1 MSSVIEIYD
10 LVLRGGRVIDPAN
23 AVDGKY
29 DVAIRN
35 GRIAAVAKELPP
47 HEARKVL
54 DVTGSIVAPGFI
66 DLHVHSNEWISPLAL
81 NPDDLGVDVGVTT
94 GVNMGDTGA
103 YTVLAFKH
111 YVAAK
116 AKTHLVCFP
125 AVMNHGI
132 NFATCYPQYFH
143 PDTINVKASVLA
155 AKENPQ
161 LVRGFKVHGDEG
173 CLSHFGTRSIEKA
186 REICDQAKLP
196 LYMHTGTLVPIK
208 RDTAPE
214 PKKVID
220 IILPWMKPGD
230 VLAHPYA
237 FYRDCMI
244 ADREEIPDSLR
255 VALDNGLLLDLG
267 RGHHLSFDIARRM
280 IPKGLIPHTISS
292 DAHGTYTTDGTDLVH
307 DDKGLTYS
315 LFGTLSVFLALGL
328 ELGDIVS
335 RVTINPAKILRM
347 EEEIGTLGLHTRA
360 DVTIFDLVS
369 EKITFRDGL
378 KKTLEGTQ
386 KMMPRWVLR
395 DGEMIKCEGRLLRD
409 LQAA

>member
-1 MSSVIEIYD
+1 
-10 LVLRGGRVIDPAN
+10 
-23 AVDGKY
+23 
-29 DVAIRN
+29 
-35 GRIAAVAKELPP
+35 
-47 HEARKVL
+47 
-54 DVTGSIVAPGFI
+54 
-66 DLHVHSNEWISPLAL
+66 
-81 NPDDLGVDVGVTT
+81 
-94 GVNMGDTGA
+94 
-103 YTVLAFKH
+103 
-111 YVAAK
+111 
-116 AKTHLVCFP
+116 
-125 AVMNHGI
+125 
-132 NFATCYPQYFH
+132 
-143 PDTINVKASVLA
+143 
-155 AKENPQ
+155 
-161 LVRGFKVHGDEG
+161 
-173 CLSHFGTRSIEKA
+173 
-186 REICDQAKLP
+186 
-196 LYMHTGTLVPIK
+196 
-208 RDTAPE
+208 
-214 PKKVID
+214 
-220 IILPWMKPGD
+220 
-230 VLAHPYA
+230 
-237 FYRDCMI
+237 
-244 ADREEIPDSLR
+244 
-255 VALDNGLLLDLG
+255 
-267 RGHHLSFDIARRM
+267 M